1 MIMPISRNELRKM
14 IIKEMRSMPL
24 QSISGNIELGYGSA
38 GQDRLV
44 YVLTIDGQFVN
55 GSISHRQAP
64 LIAAHAV
71 SKTMDGSFDGDLQYL
86 LSNFGALWAQM
97 LQTDHG
103 INVSPQAMSSAVQSG
118 NINFRRMPKPGNTS
132 FSYGE

>member
-1 MIMPISRNELRKM
+1 MSVSRKELRKM
-14 IIKEMRSMPL
+14 IIKEMRSMGA

-44 YVLTIDGQFVN
+44 YVLTIGGQFIN

-64 LIAAHAV
+64 LIAADAV
-71 SKTMDGSFDGDLQYL
+71 AKTMDGSFDSNLQYQL
-86 LSNFGALWAQM
+86 ENFGNIWAQM
-97 LQTDHG
+97 LQNDHG
-103 INVSPQAMSSAVQSG
+103 LSVSPQALSAAAQSG
-118 NINFRRMPKPGNTS
+118 DIHFRRMPKPRNVS

>member
-1 MIMPISRNELRKM
+1 MSISRKELRKM
-14 IIKEMRSMPL
+14 IIKEMRSAGV

-44 YVLTIDGQFVN
+44 YALTIDGQFIN

-64 LIAAHAV
+64 LIAASAV
-71 SKTMDGSFDGDLQYL
+71 AKTMDGSFDGNLQYL
-86 LSNFGALWAQM
+86 LENFGAVWAPM

-103 INVSPQAMSSAVQSG
+103 INVSPQAISTAAQSG
-118 NINFRRMPKPGNTS
+118 SINFRRMPKPRNVS